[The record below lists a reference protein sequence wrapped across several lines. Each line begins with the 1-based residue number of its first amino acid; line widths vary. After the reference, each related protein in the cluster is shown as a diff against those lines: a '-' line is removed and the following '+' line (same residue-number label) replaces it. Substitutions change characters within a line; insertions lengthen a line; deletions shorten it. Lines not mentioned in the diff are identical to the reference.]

1 VVLLFLDKQSS
12 YPFDSCFFPF
22 QQILHNGTDRGT
34 PEQSMWPLFCNEIGL
49 SYDQE
54 EKVRTF
60 QRALL
65 LSQDSWLDRHTA
77 FASQKVVQSAHNAT
91 QAISLRLGQKQRS
104 TLGVLTKE
112 QRIKF
117 MAWSSKNKAR
127 VAHNLEQKIPAVPP
141 TDEKYKTFPAQH
153 VSANLYILNQRLQ
166 KVLQLIP
173 PAAPLVTGSALK
185 KLSRRPSFES
195 LGCCMNGEDRLDR
208 EDSFASSGSLKRSA
222 SELSMEGSGEERPH
236 VPTISPTEA
245 QDSAAPYVEKTL
257 GFLKDIMPAPPIPV
271 PSTTSGAWDI
281 NNIVIPEPAP
291 VSSAWMP
298 VPNDQSSAY
307 EPNPVGLHPGHP
319 GSMNHMR
326 KSSFLPA
333 NLNVVPEEMWP
344 GGDAAD
350 DFLMA
355 LTEEDWAIGEGI
367 DMEMGP

>member
-1 VVLLFLDKQSS
+1 
-12 YPFDSCFFPF
+12 
-22 QQILHNGTDRGT
+22 
-34 PEQSMWPLFCNEIGL
+34 
-49 SYDQE
+49 
-54 EKVRTF
+54 
-60 QRALL
+60 
-65 LSQDSWLDRHTA
+65 
-77 FASQKVVQSAHNAT
+77 VQSAHNAT

-112 QRIKF
+112 QRLKF

-127 VAHNLEQKIPAVPP
+127 VAQNLEHKIPAVPP
-141 TDEKYKTFPAQH
+141 TDEKYKTFPEQH

-166 KVLQLIP
+166 KVLNLIP
-173 PAAPLVTGSALK
+173 PAAPLVTGAALK

-222 SELSMEGSGEERPH
+222 SELSMEGGEERPH
-236 VPTISPTEA
+236 VPSISPTEA

-257 GFLKDIMPAPPIPV
+257 GFLKDIMPAPPTPV
-271 PSTTSGAWDI
+271 PSTKSAWDP

-298 VPNDQSSAY
+298 VPNDQSSAF
-307 EPNPVGLHPGHP
+307 EPNPVALHPVHP
-319 GSMNHMR
+319 GATNHMR
-326 KSSFLPA
+326 TSSFLPPH
-333 NLNVVPEEMWP
+333 LNVVPEEMWP

>member
-1 VVLLFLDKQSS
+1 
-12 YPFDSCFFPF
+12 
-22 QQILHNGTDRGT
+22 
-34 PEQSMWPLFCNEIGL
+34 MWPLFCNEIGL

-166 KVLQLIP
+166 KVLNLIP
-173 PAAPLVTGSALK
+173 PAAPLVTGAALK

-222 SELSMEGSGEERPH
+222 SELSMEGGEERPH

-257 GFLKDIMPAPPIPV
+257 GFLKDIMPAPPTPV
-271 PSTTSGAWDI
+271 PSTMSAWDP

-291 VSSAWMP
+291 VSSSWMP
-298 VPNDQSSAY
+298 VPNDQSSAF
-307 EPNPVGLHPGHP
+307 EPNPVALHPGHP
-319 GSMNHMR
+319 GATNHMR
-326 KSSFLPA
+326 KSSFLPPH
-333 NLNVVPEEMWP
+333 LNVVPEEMWP

>member
-1 VVLLFLDKQSS
+1 
-12 YPFDSCFFPF
+12 
-22 QQILHNGTDRGT
+22 
-34 PEQSMWPLFCNEIGL
+34 MWPLFCNEIGL

-77 FASQKVVQSAHNAT
+77 FASRKVVQSAHNAT
-91 QAISLRLGQKQRS
+91 QALSLRLGQKERS

-117 MAWSSKNKAR
+117 MAWSSRNKAR
-127 VAHNLEQKIPAVPP
+127 VAQSLEEKIPSVPP
-141 TDEKYKTFPAQH
+141 TDEQFKTFPEQH
-153 VSANLYILNQRLQ
+153 VSANLYILNQRLT

-173 PAAPLVTGSALK
+173 PAAPLVTGAALK

-195 LGCCMNGEDRLDR
+195 LGCCMNEDDRLSR
-208 EDSFASSGSLKRSA
+208 KDSFASEGSLKRSA
-222 SELSMEGSGEERPH
+222 SELSMAEGEERPH
-236 VPTISPTEA
+236 VPSISPTEA
-245 QDSAAPYVEKTL
+245 QDSAAPYVEKTI
-257 GFLKDIMPAPPIPV
+257 GFLKDIMPLLPTPV
-271 PSTTSGAWDI
+271 PSTMSGWER
-281 NNIVIPEPAP
+281 NNVPIPEPAP
-291 VSSAWMP
+291 VSSAWMQ
-298 VPNDQSSAY
+298 VPNEQF
-307 EPNPVGLHPGHP
+307 EPNPVAVHLPGHP
-319 GSMNHMR
+319 GNHMR
-326 KSSFLPA
+326 KSSFLPPHM
-333 NLNVVPEEMWP
+333 NVVPEEW